1 MLKIKL
7 SSVFA
12 ALVILGG
19 ISYTAQVAAAN
30 VTDYRNGEANTSI
43 TSRYG
48 TLAIQKADDGD
59 KLIFNKKPLAWGKE
73 GDSYS
78 LMILSKAELESQDVF
93 IVWGGSGGTMDADS
107 NIKCKFLTISS
118 SAKYTFS
125 GLTYCPLDQAKIVA
139 TTIQYNFANPLPYA
153 DHDDRGLLSFDGS
166 KINLLQRVKRESY
179 YRQKYAQA
187 TPKQVYD
194 LFAADYPH
202 PEESP
207 NQVLQQVVKNKMWS
221 HIDGMYGTRYCQP
234 FLWLKNPPHD
244 KYYDLLAPACSKDV
258 YGG

>member
-12 ALVILGG
+12 ALAIIG
-19 ISYTAQVAAAN
+19 ISYTAQVVAAD

-48 TLAIQKADDGD
+48 TLAIQKTNDGD
-59 KLIFNKKPLAWGKE
+59 QLLFNKKAVAWGKE
-73 GDSYS
+73 GDSYA
-78 LMILSKAELESQDVF
+78 LMIMAKAELESQDIF

-107 NIKCKFLTISS
+107 NIHCKFLTISS
-118 SAKYTFS
+118 ATKYSVS
-125 GLTYCPLDQAKIVA
+125 GLTYCPLDQAKIVGE
-139 TTIQYNFANPLPYA
+139 TLQYNFANPLPYA
-153 DHDDRGLLSFDGS
+153 DRDDRGLLSFDS
-166 KINLLQRVKRESY
+166 NKIILLQRVKRESY
-179 YRQKYAQA
+179 YRQKYAKS

-194 LFAADYPH
+194 LFASDYQSQQ
-202 PEESP
+202 ESP
-207 NQVLQQVVKNKMWS
+207 TVALQRIIQNKMWS

-244 KYYDLLAPACSKDV
+244 QYYNLLAPACAKDV
-258 YGG
+258 YGS